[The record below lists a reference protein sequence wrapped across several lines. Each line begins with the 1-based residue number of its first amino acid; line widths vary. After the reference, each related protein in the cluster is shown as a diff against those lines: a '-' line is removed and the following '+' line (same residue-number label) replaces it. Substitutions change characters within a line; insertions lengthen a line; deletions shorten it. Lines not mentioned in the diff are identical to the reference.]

1 MENVDHL
8 KRIGH
13 LDAELKE
20 GEKING
26 QREFLES
33 VSQLRES
40 ITRISE
46 QLDREVSVCLK
57 ILDSEDVGVCV
68 CECYFL
74 FASKVA
80 FVDVPHLESL
90 DCTHILLSIILQMSC

>member
-40 ITRISE
+40 ITCISE

-68 CECYFL
+68 R
-74 FASKVA
+74 V
-80 FVDVPHLESL
+80 
-90 DCTHILLSIILQMSC
+90 LLSIRFKSSFCRCSSFRIA